1 MYKSPNFTAL
11 VWKHKGRC
19 EACEEEVAVSLTEDL
34 GLHWDGMEEEREHT
48 PLSKPGAM
56 LWATNKATLKRGSP
70 SGFGVF
76 LVYWLHHWLSRYTDP
91 EATSKSVDTKK
102 SNQE

>member
-1 MYKSPNFTAL
+1 M
-11 VWKHKGRC
+11 
-19 EACEEEVAVSLTEDL
+19 SLTEDL
-34 GLHWDGMEEEREHT
+34 GLHWDGMEEREHT

-56 LWATNKATLKRGSP
+56 LLATNKATQKHGSP

-91 EATSKSVDTKK
+91 EATSKSVDTQKK
-102 SNQE
+102 NQTRNNRGHRQGRPRWQHQVSETVGFIQ